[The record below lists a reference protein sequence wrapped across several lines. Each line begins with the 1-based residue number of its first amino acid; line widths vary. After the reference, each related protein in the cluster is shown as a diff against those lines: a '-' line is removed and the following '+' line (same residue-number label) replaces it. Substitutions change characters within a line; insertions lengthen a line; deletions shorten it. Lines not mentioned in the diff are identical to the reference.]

1 MSGKKPSTNLECDL
15 VCLAEVIPNVESR
28 VQLQQG
34 YSQFVPNRHGDKVC
48 PLCGT
53 ACSNPLRL
61 TFEEHVVALY
71 CVEISKRDHTSLSR
85 YEMDEVV
92 VKQTK
97 SYTIMYASKGMQV
110 PVMYASSYSDPE
122 KKIEFKDVTGT
133 VDRLVRHRNK
143 YWVILKTSF
152 LENRYN
158 EFRMD
163 RGPLVFTSDHN
174 KDIIVPKQM
183 VKYSNDILYNHL
195 ERVEVWYTTMV
206 LNVVGHNATPP
217 HQGARISFCN
227 CTSDSFP
234 FICRR
239 HCPTVLVTDAPTNRD
254 IVRHGMGGMLWR
266 LRVQFERRYRGYCQG
281 GDRVIPCNRDA
292 ECAGTQTCD
301 DSISPPNPRKETYER
316 IVNLNL
322 QDTVPIK
329 MIDEGIQVV
338 TLRSTQTQPAI
349 VVQNNS
355 LDEAVLD
362 GRMYLDIDTVSYKN
376 HHLKMAKGMG
386 GGIRINEQII
396 TMCFYNPDTV
406 ESVQEMRIN
415 SMQPAHEFLREHE
428 VSANPYRVRLYRVTM
443 QTGQVFG
450 LVLCHMYTHWD
461 KGTHNVSSLLQ
472 RRALKW
478 LVDKQL
484 LDVLCGDNF
493 ASALKPTQTTTHA
506 DKQKLM
512 KYPMSALTRTTS
524 FDRKKQKRM
533 AASATNQQNRYDII
547 MNREKRLTCFPGNPS
562 KIPVSYTPYQIELN
576 TPMYSVRINTSVP
589 YTAIYRA
596 SQTSNRVIK
605 IGYIESYDAVT
616 KTLRVQVLTRS
627 PNDALAKLFYGG
639 DGIRVATVPTTGA
652 YNKSDTRLLCT
663 VKDVKHAFQVQAAD
677 HVLLNECGSGV
688 PKMGFLGS
696 DHPLL
701 VQDFTF
707 DRNVWYDRF
716 EQSYKDATEYHG
728 TALPQTDVR
737 SDADLVDYGK
747 KIHKENIEDWLIRQ
761 SSMGDS
767 STPTSEFTFTDHEPV
782 VIPPKPYDRNGTV
795 RIVWHNVQN
804 RPLNRLRD
812 YLQTLIRRFTM

>member
-1 MSGKKPSTNLECDL
+1 MECDL
-15 VCLAEVIPNVESR
+15 VCLAEVIPNVESH
-28 VQLQQG
+28 VQSQQG
-34 YSQFVPNRHGDKVC
+34 YSQFVPNRHGDKAC
-48 PLCGT
+48 PLCET
-53 ACSNPLRL
+53 ACSNPIR
-61 TFEEHVVALY
+61 FKKDEDDVARY
-71 CVEISKRDHTSLSR
+71 CVEISEQDHAALSG
-85 YEMDEVV
+85 YDMDKVV
-92 VKQTK
+92 VMQTK
-97 SYTIMYASKGMQV
+97 SYTIMYESKGRQV
-110 PVMYASSYSDPE
+110 PVMHASSYSDPE
-122 KKIEFKDVTGT
+122 NKMEFKDVGGT
-133 VDRLVRHRNK
+133 VHRLVCHRNK
-143 YWVILKTSF
+143 YWVVLKTSF

-163 RGPLVFTSDHN
+163 RGPLVFTSGHN
-174 KDIIVPKQM
+174 NDTIVPKQM

-206 LNVVGHNATPP
+206 LNVVGHDATPP
-217 HQGARISFCN
+217 RQGARISFCN
-227 CTSDSFP
+227 CTGDSFP
-234 FICRR
+234 YILCRR
-239 HCPTVLVTDAPTNRD
+239 HCPTVLVTDAPTKGD
-254 IVRHGMGGMLWR
+254 IVRNGMGGMLWR

-281 GDRVIPCNRDA
+281 GDRVIPCNRNA
-292 ECAGTQTCD
+292 ECPGTQTCD
-301 DSISPPNPRKETYER
+301 DSTTPPNPRKETYER

-322 QDTVPIK
+322 QGTVPIQ
-329 MIDEGIQVV
+329 MTDEGIQFV

-355 LDEAVLD
+355 LNEDR
-362 GRMYLDIDTVSYKN
+362 RMYLNIDTVSYKN
-376 HHLKMAKGMG
+376 HHLKMARGMG
-386 GGIRINEQII
+386 GGIRINEQIV

-406 ESVQEMRIN
+406 KSVREMRIN

-428 VSANPYRVRLYRVTM
+428 VSTNPYRVRLYRVTM

-461 KGTHNVSSLLQ
+461 RGTHNVSSLLQ

-493 ASALKPTQTTTHA
+493 ASALKPIQTTTHA
-506 DKQKLM
+506 DKQKTM
-512 KYPMSALTRTTS
+512 KYSLSALTRKTS

-533 AASATNQQNRYDII
+533 ATSTTNKQNRYDII
-547 MNREKRLTCFPGNPS
+547 MNRDKRLTCSPGNPS
-562 KIPVSYTPYQIELN
+562 KIPVSYTPYQIELK
-576 TPMYSVRINTSVP
+576 TAVYSVRINTSVP

-596 SQTSNRVIK
+596 SQTSDMVIK
-605 IGYIESYDAVT
+605 IGYIESYDTVT
-616 KTLRVQVLTRS
+616 NTLRVQVLTKS
-627 PNDALAKLFYGG
+627 PNGALAKLFNGG
-639 DGIRVATVPTTGA
+639 DGIRVATVPARA
-652 YNKSDTRLLCT
+652 YKKNDTRLLCT
-663 VKDVKHAFQVQAAD
+663 WKDVKRAFQVQAGD

-707 DRNVWYDRF
+707 ASVGYDRF

-737 SDADLVDYGK
+737 NDADLVEYGQ
-747 KIHKENIEDWLIRQ
+747 KIHQENMEDWLRRQ

-782 VIPPKPYDRNGTV
+782 AIPPKPYDKNGTV